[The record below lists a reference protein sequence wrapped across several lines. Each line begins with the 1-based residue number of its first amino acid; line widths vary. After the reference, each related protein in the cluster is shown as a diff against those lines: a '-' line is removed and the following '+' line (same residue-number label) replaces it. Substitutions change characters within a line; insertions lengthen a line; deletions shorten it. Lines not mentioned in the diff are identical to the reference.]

1 MITPK
6 NQQLRKISSHSSIQ
20 PDDNSL
26 KSILRNN
33 TDSLNSKFHRS
44 GVSRGSFLM
53 KFDEV
58 VNLGSS

>member
-6 NQQLRKISSHSSIQ
+6 NQHLRKIQAQNSMQ

-33 TDSLNSKFHRS
+33 TDNVNSNCSKNGMKGNSFKIKFEEFMS
-44 GVSRGSFLM
+44 
-53 KFDEV
+53 
-58 VNLGSS
+58 